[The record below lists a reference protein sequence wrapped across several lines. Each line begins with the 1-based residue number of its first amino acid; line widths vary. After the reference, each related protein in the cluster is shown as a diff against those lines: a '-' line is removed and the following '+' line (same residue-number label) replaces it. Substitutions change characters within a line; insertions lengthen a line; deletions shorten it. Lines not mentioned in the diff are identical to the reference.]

1 LYFFAR
7 RVLARRIPAFRGARQ
22 RYNARTYW
30 HATSTT
36 RRISLPSIEEAN
48 MGLQISARKSG
59 AVTILD
65 LQGRITIGASNDAL
79 SAELRKLA
87 EAGPSNVVINLAG
100 VMQMD
105 SSGISTMVRAFVTL
119 ERQGGGLKILNPAG
133 HVREVLELTRLIN
146 SIPTFTD
153 EAKAVAAF
161 RGGVKHA

>member
-1 LYFFAR
+1 
-7 RVLARRIPAFRGARQ
+7 
-22 RYNARTYW
+22 
-30 HATSTT
+30 
-36 RRISLPSIEEAN
+36 

-65 LQGRITIGASNDAL
+65 LQGRITIGVSNDAL
-79 SAELRKLA
+79 SSELRRLA
-87 EAGPSNVVINLAG
+87 EEGPSDVVINLAG
-100 VMQMD
+100 VTQMD

-119 ERQGGGLKILNPAG
+119 ERQGGGLEILNPAG

-161 RGGVKHA
+161 RGGAKHA